1 LNARVRHA
9 AVVGFS
15 FAVLSALA
23 LSAASSPAT
32 AHVARA
38 VPNELIVG
46 FERGASE
53 AERVRALDEVSAH
66 VRKNFG
72 AIGAALVSVP
82 SGTEAAERL
91 RRNIHVRYAEP
102 NGIITADDLAPLPN
116 DPGFG
121 QLWGLD
127 NTGQVVNFVAGTAGD
142 DIAARQAWGVTTG
155 SRNVVVAVID
165 SGIDY
170 NHPDLAANIWTNPGE
185 NCAGCRNNGVD
196 DDHNGY
202 VDDWR
207 GWNFLN
213 GNNNPLDDNGHGTH
227 VAGTIGAV
235 GDNGIGI
242 TGVDWTVSLMP
253 LKFIGADG
261 TGTVAD
267 AVSAIL
273 YASENGARIMNASW
287 GTSDFSQALLD
298 AIRVADGAGSLF
310 VAAAGNS
317 FSNTD
322 VNPNYPSSYVVPNL
336 VSVAATDNR
345 DQRAWFSNYG
355 ARSVDL
361 GAPGVGIYSTW
372 PGASY
377 QSLDGTSMAAPQV
390 SGAAALVDAAFPS
403 ATAVGTKALLL
414 RTVVPIASLNGR
426 ATTGGRLDARNA
438 VQCTV
443 DPELWVEAPQGTVA
457 AYTGDT
463 IQLSV
468 LAAACGNPAGV
479 TVSATANGLPIAL
492 SARGDGLYT
501 GTYTVDTAGS
511 FSIVVSA
518 AAGGAS
524 DTKTISGTVS
534 PSYSIVPG
542 GTPVTVT
549 TTVPGQ
555 NARLSFNGSSGQRI
569 SIGLSSGTMSQE
581 KVSLLAP
588 DGTTLASATATGT
601 SGFIDLKTLS
611 TTGSYTIL
619 VDPTNTNTG
628 SLTLTLYDVP
638 ADPAATINPG
648 GTPVTVTTTVPG
660 QNARLSFNGSSGQQ
674 VTLKLSAVTLPSF
687 KVSIINPDGST
698 LVAPKI
704 FGTGGGTLTAS
715 LPVAGMYTIVID
727 AQTSS
732 TGSVTLTLT

>member
-15 FAVLSALA
+15 SAVLFALA

-32 AHVARA
+32 THVARA

-53 AERVRALDEVSAH
+53 AERARALHEVSAR
-66 VRKNFG
+66 VKRNFG
-72 AIGAALVSVP
+72 AIGAALVSIP

-91 RRNIHVRYAEP
+91 RRNKHVRYAEP
-102 NGIITADDLAPLPN
+102 NAIIHADALSSLPN
-116 DPGFG
+116 DPAFG

-127 NTGQVVNFVAGTAGD
+127 NTGQVVSFVAGVAGD
-142 DIAARQAWGVTTG
+142 DIAAPEAWATTTG
-155 SRNVVVAVID
+155 SSNVVVAVID
-165 SGIDY
+165 TGIDY
-170 NHPDLAANIWTNPGE
+170 NHPDLAANIWVNPGE
-185 NCAGCRNNGVD
+185 NCAGCRNNGID

-207 GWNFLN
+207 GWDFLN
-213 GNNNPLDDNGHGTH
+213 HDNNPLDDNGHGTH

-235 GDNGIGI
+235 GNNGIGV

-261 TGTVAD
+261 TGTLAD

-273 YASENGARIMNASW
+273 YASNSGARIMNASW

-310 VAAAGNS
+310 VAAAGNN
-317 FSNTD
+317 FSDTD
-322 VNPNYPSSYVVPNL
+322 AHPNYPSSYEVPN
-336 VSVAATDNR
+336 VISVAATDNR

-361 GAPGVGIYSTW
+361 AAPGVGIYSTW

-377 QSLDGTSMAAPQV
+377 QSLDGTSMAAPYV

-414 RTVVPIASLNGR
+414 RTVDPVASLNGR

-438 VQCTV
+438 VGCTV

-457 AYTGDT
+457 AYAGDT

-479 TVSATANGLPIAL
+479 TVSGTANGLPIAL

-501 GTYTVDTAGS
+501 GTYTADTVGS
-511 FSIVVSA
+511 FSIVVST

-524 DTKTISGTVS
+524 DTTTISGTVS
-534 PSYSIVPG
+534 PTYSIAPG
-542 GTPVTVT
+542 GAPLTVT

-555 NARLSFNGSSGQRI
+555 NARLTFNANAGQRI
-569 SIGLSSGTMSQE
+569 SLALSSGTMSQQ
-581 KVSLLAP
+581 KLSLLAP
-588 DGTTLASATATGT
+588 DGTALVSPTTIGN
-601 SGFIDLKTLS
+601 SGFIDVKTLN

-619 VDPTNTNTG
+619 VDPTGTNTG

-638 ADPAATINPG
+638 PDPAATINPG
-648 GTPVTVTTTVPG
+648 GAPLTVTTTVPG
-660 QNARLSFNGSSGQQ
+660 QNARLTFNANAGRQ
-674 VTLKLSAVTLPSF
+674 VALKMSAATLSSF

-698 LVAPKI
+698 LVAPKA
-704 FGTGGGTLTAS
+704 FGTGGGMLTAT
-715 LPVAGMYTIVID
+715 LPIAGTYAIVID
-727 AQTSS
+727 PQTSS
-732 TGSVTLTLT
+732 TGSVTFTLT